1 MRLPGLLSLG
11 TYPHTVEAVAKVHSR
26 FWINDLEGSVY
37 NHFAKFKAV
46 KKRGGVRGCSSPFQ
60 LRYIH
65 DQFTEE
71 ETFDLAVQF
80 CPQLSSIFLDTPA
93 EAVIARL
100 REFPRLR
107 RLKFNKVPFPA
118 LVEAAR
124 PLGAQ
129 VSAVEV
135 VLGRGSLDLALL
147 AASCPALASLELYYS
162 DQVTA
167 GGEVRL
173 PGLARCVVYSTA
185 ISGAASTALLAGC
198 PGLQHLNLSSAASLG
213 PAQLSSLVTAG
224 QLDNIRDLAIM
235 AAPQLDI
242 ARCGLLR
249 HY

>member
-1 MRLPGLLSLG
+1 MIW
-11 TYPHTVEAVAKVHSR
+11 KVQ
-26 FWINDLEGSVY
+26 FTTILQ
-37 NHFAKFKAV
+37 FKAV

-93 EAVIARL
+93 EAVLARL

-124 PLGAQ
+124 SLGAQ

-173 PGLARCVVYSTA
+173 PGLARCVVYSTS

-213 PAQLSSLVTAG
+213 PEQLSSLVTAR

-242 ARCGLLR
+242 ARCVLQTNITTR
-249 HY
+249 SRNNI